1 MDVPLYA
8 IALILFALLYLAVSV
23 VLSFTLIIT
32 LVILFLYLTLRHG
45 KMPENYPHGFGDA
58 LITAIFIGV
67 TWGIFILLGPKSP
80 IPFLPANGN
89 LVYAVT
95 PPIALNA
102 IVGVGVVIAI
112 VFLFI
117 GSLIARQL
125 REGSAGTG
133 SGSSTTTTAQSDS
146 KPKQGVGA

>member
-8 IALILFALLYLAVSV
+8 VALIVFALLYLALSV
-23 VLSFTLIIT
+23 VLSIVLVVT

-45 KMPENYPHGFGDA
+45 KMPESYPHGFGDA

-67 TWGIFILLGPKSP
+67 TWGIFILLGPKTP
-80 IPFLPANGN
+80 VPFLPEGGS
-89 LVYAVT
+89 VTYAT
-95 PPIALNA
+95 LAPAALDA
-102 IVGVGVVIAI
+102 IVAITVVLAF

-117 GSLIARQL
+117 GTLLARQL
-125 REGSAGTG
+125 KEGS
-133 SGSSTTTTAQSDS
+133 SGGASTTTTAQSDS